1 MFLMGSTGFDRAT
14 SNQVDSRV
22 GEDPKS
28 SKTLDANDNVY
39 ALAA

>member
-1 MFLMGSTGFDRAT
+1 MGMTWISIGRIIRDG
-14 SNQVDSRV
+14 NRV

-39 ALAA
+39 AMAA